1 MTRDAQRQAPVAV
14 SQYLANK
21 IDRGVN
27 FIEMRALEIDRQY
40 LAHIEKLAQRTSD
53 PVLAEFFRGT
63 VRPGSIASATSTIRF
78 YLRIGQI
85 AEADMALGR
94 LRRSLEFVEQ
104 HLTQPI
110 FRKGLRFSGG
120 HGPRRDALNRLIDE
134 ALNDLGLNGSADEVL
149 DHLRKAAPSVDI
161 DRDKAIMWPDAR
173 RKERTTTF
181 KTFQNRLTKRRK
193 LFSQAR

>member
-1 MTRDAQRQAPVAV
+1 MTRDAQRQAPIAV
-14 SQYLANK
+14 SQYLADK

-27 FIEMRALEIDRQY
+27 FIETRALQIDGQY
-40 LAHIEKLAQRTSD
+40 LAQIEKLAQRTSD

-85 AEADMALGR
+85 AEADMALDR

-110 FRKGLRFSGG
+110 FRKGLKFSGG
-120 HGPRRDALNRLIDE
+120 HGPRRDALNQLIDE
-134 ALNDLGLNGSADEVL
+134 ALNDLGLKVSADAAL
-149 DHLRKAAPSVDI
+149 DHIRAAPSVDI
-161 DRDKAIMWPDAR
+161 DQDKAILWLDAR
-173 RKERTTTF
+173 RKEKTTTF
-181 KTFQNRLTKRRK
+181 KAFQNRLTQRRK
-193 LFSQAR
+193 LFSQSR